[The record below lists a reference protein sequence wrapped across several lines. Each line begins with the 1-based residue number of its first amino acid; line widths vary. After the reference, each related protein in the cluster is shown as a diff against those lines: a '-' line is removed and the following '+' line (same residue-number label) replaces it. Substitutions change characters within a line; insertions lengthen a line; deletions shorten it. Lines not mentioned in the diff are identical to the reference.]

1 MALFRLS
8 RPEQLLLM
16 IPIYVMGVGAA
27 LFWGGSVGLATA
39 IVGFVVFLPVA
50 ASIHYANEYADY
62 ETDLLSESTPFS
74 GGSNALADTGLS
86 RLVPKHAT
94 GVTAVVSLCA
104 VVVAVAAGVL
114 STAAVVVLGFIGL
127 LGWGYSLQ
135 PAAFAWRGLGELD
148 NALLGGVILP
158 VYGVAVV
165 MDSVSVGSVIAFLP
179 LGCAVFVN
187 LLATTWPDRN
197 ADATVGKNTLATR
210 LSVSRLRGIY
220 LIGVIG
226 LVATTLLGWRT
237 VLPNVVVAVT
247 LGSLPLF
254 MWGSRRYTNQHSP
267 APTVVAMVML
277 ALAQTAAWWWAV
289 FPLLKTA

>member
-1 MALFRLS
+1 ML
-8 RPEQLLLM
+8 
-16 IPIYVMGVGAA
+16 PIYIMGIGAA
-27 LFWGGSVGLATA
+27 LFWGGSVDLATA
-39 IVGFVVFLPVA
+39 LVGFVVFLPVA

-62 ETDLLSESTPFS
+62 ETDQLSESTPFS

-86 RLVPKHAT
+86 RLVSKHAT

-104 VVVAVAAGVL
+104 VAVAATTGVL

-127 LGWGYSLQ
+127 FGWGYSLQ

-148 NALLGGVILP
+148 NALLGGVVLP

-165 MDSVSVGSVIAFLP
+165 MDSVSVDAVVAFLP

-197 ADATVGKNTLATR
+197 ADAAVGKNTLATR

-226 LVATTLLGWRT
+226 LVATTLLGWQT
-237 VLPNVVVAVT
+237 VLPGAVVAVT
-247 LGSLPLF
+247 LGLVPLF
-254 MWGSRRYTNQHSP
+254 IWGLRRYTNQHSP
-267 APTVVAMVML
+267 APTVTAMVLL
-277 ALAQTAAWWWAV
+277 ALAQTVAWWWAA